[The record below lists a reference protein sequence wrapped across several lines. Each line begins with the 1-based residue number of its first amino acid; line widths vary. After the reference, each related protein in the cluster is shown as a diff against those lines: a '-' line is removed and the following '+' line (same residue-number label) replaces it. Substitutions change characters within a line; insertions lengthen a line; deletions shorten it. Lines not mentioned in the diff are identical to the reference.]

1 MRHGMAGR
9 KLGRTSEHRQ
19 ALFANLATEL
29 LRHGYIRTTLAKA
42 KDLRRVVEPMI
53 TRAKKG
59 GLHNRRVVESRL
71 MSSDVTKKLFEDIA
85 PTFKDTPGGYTRVVK
100 AGFRQGDAAPMAII
114 ALTEGKAPAAAKVK
128 PAKTEKAAA
137 TPAEAKADEEIQAD
151 VAAAVAAEEVTTE
164 AAEGN
169 VAVQAEVESTTD
181 TAPKVDAA
189 EDTPAED
196 TSAEDKTKS

>member
-42 KDLRRVVEPMI
+42 KDLRRVVEPLI

-71 MSSDVTKKLFEDIA
+71 MSHEVAKKLFEEIA
-85 PTFKDTPGGYTRVVK
+85 PTFQDTPGGFTRVIK

-114 ALTEGKAPAAAKVK
+114 SLTEGKAAAAPKAKATK
-128 PAKTEKAAA
+128 PAKAEK
-137 TPAEAKADEEIQAD
+137 T
-151 VAAAVAAEEVTTE
+151 AAET
-164 AAEGN
+164 AEIAEKDN
-169 VAVQAEVESTTD
+169 AVQAEAAD
-181 TAPKVDAA
+181 TAEVQAAETVAA
-189 EDTPAED
+189 EDTKVSATAPAAAD
-196 TSAEDKTKS
+196 TASEAPATDETKA